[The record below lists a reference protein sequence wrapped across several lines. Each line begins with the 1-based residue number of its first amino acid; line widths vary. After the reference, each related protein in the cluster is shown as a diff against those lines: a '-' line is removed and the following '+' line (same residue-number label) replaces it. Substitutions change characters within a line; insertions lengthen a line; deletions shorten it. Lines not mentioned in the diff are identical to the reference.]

1 MDFPEG
7 IIKAAK
13 NAQEIKIEEGSVA
26 WRVGGAFS
34 QCLELQGEGR
44 RQGSETREEKKKEKL
59 GLLWEMG
66 PWFPTWKCLHVI
78 SISIGLVAV
87 WGRILY
93 LQLL

>member
-1 MDFPEG
+1 MALSEVALQRGRVRVEPMDFPEG
-7 IIKAAK
+7 IIRAAK

-59 GLLWEMG
+59 GLL
-66 PWFPTWKCLHVI
+66 
-78 SISIGLVAV
+78 
-87 WGRILY
+87 
-93 LQLL
+93 